1 MCNFTKNYDKWAAEG
16 KPNERQL
23 CVGVTSDALISIG
36 VEQKNIVW
44 DTSKINKIQRDHLD
58 MSDDVLKKVSEV
70 ISNPIVIMDS
80 KTQPNRVTIL
90 GDLYNDNEIPVMV
103 VLALRP
109 IKRNNL
115 VLNTIKIAS
124 VYARDHYNI
133 RVGISGTQHTINTS
147 IILYVNPDKLRTAT
161 WLSHNQ
167 LQLPFE
173 ITEYGSIDK
182 VAYLERDVNGNFS
195 TPVVEYELPEWKKTL
210 QKWDSVKE
218 TIPDYLYSFSSI
230 YAKLENILD
239 NMINDHYFD
248 GRAVFLFGHCN
259 TTEEI
264 ANYLH
269 EHGVSIKAILDNNK
283 SKQGLKYRNIPI
295 AKPELIKNYKGY
307 KSVVFITSQFHSEIY
322 TQLSEFGYNGD
333 VLSNC

>member
-1 MCNFTKNYDKWAAEG
+1 MCNFTENYDKWVAEG

-23 CVGVTSDALISIG
+23 SVCVTSDALMSIG
-36 VEQKNIVW
+36 VEQKSIIW
-44 DTSKINKIQRDHLD
+44 DSSKINKIQRDHLG

-70 ISNPIVIMDS
+70 IIDPIIIMDS
-80 KTQPNRVTIL
+80 KTQPNRVTML
-90 GDLYNDNEIPVMV
+90 GDVCNDNRLPVMV

-109 IKRNNL
+109 TSRTNR
-115 VLNTIKIAS
+115 VLNMIKVAS
-124 VYARDHYNI
+124 VYARDHYNSHTETI
-133 RVGISGTQHTINTS
+133 GIQSTINTS
-147 IILYVNPDKLRTAT
+147 SILYIDPNKLRTDT

-167 LQLPFE
+167 LQLPLG

-195 TPVVEYELPEWKKTL
+195 SPVVEYELPEWKIKL

-218 TIPDYLYSFSSI
+218 TTPDYLYSFSSI

-248 GRAVFLFGHCN
+248 GRAVFLLGHCN
-259 TTEEI
+259 ATEEI
-264 ANYLH
+264 ADYLH

-283 SKQGLKYRNIPI
+283 SNQGLKYRNIPI

-307 KSVVFITSQFHSEIY
+307 KSVVLITSQFHSEMY
-322 TQLSEFGYNGD
+322 TQLSEFNYKRC
-333 VLSNC
+333 LYY

>member
-1 MCNFTKNYDKWAAEG
+1 MCNFTENYDKWVAEG

-23 CVGVTSDALISIG
+23 SVCVTSEALTSIG

-44 DTSKINKIQRDHLD
+44 DTSKINKIQRDHLG
-58 MSDDVLKKVSEV
+58 MSDDVLKNVSEV
-70 ISNPIVIMDS
+70 ISDPIIVMDS
-80 KTQPNRVTIL
+80 KTQPNRVTVF
-90 GDLYNDNEIPVMV
+90 GDLCNDNGIPIMV

-109 IKRNNL
+109 IKRNNT
-115 VLNTIKIAS
+115 VLNAIKIAS
-124 VYARDHYNI
+124 VYARDNDNPNASI
-133 RVGISGTQHTINTS
+133 VDTQRIIDTS
-147 IILYVNPDKLRTAT
+147 QILYIDPDIIRTAT

-195 TPVVEYELPEWKKTL
+195 SPIVDYELPEWKKIL

-218 TIPDYLYSFSSI
+218 TAPDYLYNFSSI
-230 YAKLENILD
+230 YVKLNNILD
-239 NMINDHYFD
+239 NMINNYYFD
-248 GRAVFLFGHCN
+248 GRAVFLFGHCDA
-259 TTEEI
+259 TEEI

-269 EHGVSIKAILDNNK
+269 EHDVSIKAILDNNK

-295 AKPELIKNYKGY
+295 TKPELVKNYKGY
-307 KSVVFITSQFHSEIY
+307 KSVVLITSQFHLEMY
-322 TQLSEFGYNGD
+322 TQLCEFGYKGD
-333 VLSNC
+333 VIQI